1 MRAERTAHDLR
12 LPGMMRIISVVG
24 ARPNFVK
31 LAPVAHALAK
41 RPGVEHLIVHTGQ
54 HYDALMSD
62 SFFRELDIPAPSV
75 NLEVG
80 SASHAKQT
88 AAVME
93 RFEGTCVELKPDW
106 VLVYGDVNSTVAAA
120 LVAVKLGIKVAHV
133 EAGLRSYDRTMPE
146 EHNRIVTD
154 HLADLLLT
162 PSRDAIATLK
172 GEGIPEGRIEFV
184 GNVMIDTLIRLRGR
198 ARGAAAKLGLPEQG
212 FVLVTL
218 HRPGNV
224 DDPATLG
231 VICDGLAGLAKD
243 RPVVF
248 PVHPRTRARLA
259 ETKGLGNVRLVDPVP
274 YLEMLSLTE
283 SAALVVTDSG
293 GVQEETTFLGVPCL
307 TVRPNTERPIT
318 VKEGTNRLIEPG
330 EIVEASTLALELS
343 GSPGLRPGSGKA
355 RSAPAIERWDGRAG
369 ERIAEVL
376 CDGKR
381 FT

>member
-1 MRAERTAHDLR
+1 
-12 LPGMMRIISVVG
+12 MRIISVVG

-172 GEGIPEGRIEFV
+172 GEGVPEGRIQFV

-259 ETKGLGNVRLVDPVP
+259 ETKRLGNVQLVDPVP

-343 GSPGLRPGSGKA
+343 GSPGSRPGSGKA